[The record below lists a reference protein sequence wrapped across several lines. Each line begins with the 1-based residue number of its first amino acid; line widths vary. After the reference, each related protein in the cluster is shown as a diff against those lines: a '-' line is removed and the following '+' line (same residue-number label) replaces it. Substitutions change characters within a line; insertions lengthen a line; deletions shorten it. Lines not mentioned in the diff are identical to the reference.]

1 MKNLTVKA
9 STDNLPAVLGFID
22 EELEAVGASMKMLF
36 QIDLA
41 VEELYVNIANY
52 AYPSNNG
59 DVTIQFDYYG
69 NPPMIE
75 IRFIDQGNPFNPLNN
90 VEPDITLSA
99 EEREI
104 GGLGVMMVKKSMD
117 AVEYRFEENEN
128 ILTIKKYL
136 H

>member
-22 EELEAVGASMKMLF
+22 EALEAVGASMKMLF

-52 AYPSNNG
+52 AYPADNG
-59 DVTIQFDYYG
+59 DVTIQFDYQEA
-69 NPPMIE
+69 PPMIE
-75 IRFIDQGNPFNPLNN
+75 ISFIDQGNPFNPLNN
-90 VEPDITLSA
+90 ADPDITLSA
-99 EEREI
+99 EERQI
-104 GGLGVMMVKKSMD
+104 GGLGVMMVRKTMD
-117 AVEYRFEENEN
+117 AVEYRFEKNEN